1 MLGQHQVFRAQ
12 GKVRDDKKADLSFN
26 PLIDE
31 ANQRRRTKVES
42 VGELKSSQG
51 VENTGYVSD
60 DFSEE
65 SLEPYIGP
73 SFSQTIGLENKSNE
87 QTLKVENSLGE
98 SFVVEKEKSSKIYKD
113 GKYLNSSHHEDHQAP
128 DQGYQTDSPSDS
140 LRRSADKSPDSRDP
154 VIIKPSN
161 PLLKLEP
168 AIDPLSVSLPEA
180 FLKSVKTD
188 LSLSIKSTSSS
199 KSRVHYDPR
208 IFSSKKQKKED
219 PEKEYFENMSKFY
232 GEMNE
237 KYPPSDNNQSRP
249 ALHAAPV
256 TTGARV
262 DSAETSEALECI
274 DLEEPS
280 TLSRST
286 AMDMDSLTDTISIK
300 TEFEVRCQ
308 PIMTI
313 SNERLL
319 FQDPD
324 RQGQSRRRDSP
335 DRGGVGGVM
344 ASITNIGQGILNNTG
359 VLRTRK
365 KGHQGGSPGI

>member
-12 GKVRDDKKADLSFN
+12 GRVRDDKKADLSFN

-42 VGELKSSQG
+42 VGEPKSSEG

-65 SLEPYIGP
+65 SLEPYIGQ

-87 QTLKVENSLGE
+87 QTLKVENSLGQIL
-98 SFVVEKEKSSKIYKD
+98 VVEKEQSSKIYKD
-113 GKYLNSSHHEDHQAP
+113 GKYLSSHEDPQAP

-161 PLLKLEP
+161 QLLKLEP

-237 KYPPSDNNQSRP
+237 KYPPTNNTQSRP
-249 ALHAAPV
+249 VLSAAPV
-256 TTGARV
+256 TTGLKV
-262 DSAETSEALECI
+262 DSAETGDTLECI
-274 DLEEPS
+274 DLEEPG
-280 TLSRST
+280 TLSRSA

-300 TEFEVRCQ
+300 TEFEVGCQ
-308 PIMTI
+308 TIMKI
-313 SNERLL
+313 SNEHSL

-324 RQGQSRRRDSP
+324 RQGRSRRRDSA
-335 DRGGVGGVM
+335 DRGGEGGVM
-344 ASITNIGQGILNNTG
+344 GSITNIGQGILNNTG

-365 KGHQGGSPGI
+365 KGHQAGSPGI

>member
-1 MLGQHQVFRAQ
+1 MERKVKEGVANGGADMLGQHQVFRAQ
-12 GKVRDDKKADLSFN
+12 GRVRDDKKADLSFN

-42 VGELKSSQG
+42 VAELKSSEG

-65 SLEPYIGP
+65 SLEPYIGQ

-87 QTLKVENSLGE
+87 ETLPNENSHGE

-113 GKYLNSSHHEDHQAP
+113 GKYLSSHEDHQAP

-140 LRRSADKSPDSRDP
+140 LRRSADKSPESRDA
-154 VIIKPSN
+154 VLVIKPSN
-161 PLLKLEP
+161 NQLLKLEP

-219 PEKEYFENMSKFY
+219 PEKEYFEKMSRFY

-237 KYPPSDNNQSRP
+237 KYPPTNNNQPQNQSRP
-249 ALHAAPV
+249 VLNAAPV
-256 TTGARV
+256 TTGLKI
-262 DSAETSEALECI
+262 DSAETSETLECI

-280 TLSRST
+280 TLSRS
-286 AMDMDSLTDTISIK
+286 AAMDSLTDTISIK
-300 TEFEVRCQ
+300 TEFEVRCHS
-308 PIMTI
+308 IM
-313 SNERLL
+313 
-319 FQDPD
+319 
-324 RQGQSRRRDSP
+324 
-335 DRGGVGGVM
+335 
-344 ASITNIGQGILNNTG
+344 
-359 VLRTRK
+359 
-365 KGHQGGSPGI
+365 